1 MLYIR
6 SILFTSI
13 MILSIPFFV
22 LPGLLL
28 FPLPFKMRYAYYSRW
43 AVLNIWLLKVLC
55 GLSYEVEGKENI
67 PRGGAIIFAK
77 HQSAWET
84 LALQCI
90 FPPVV
95 WVLKRELL
103 WVPLFGWALALLDS
117 IGINRGS
124 GRKAV
129 MEITKKGID
138 RLNKG
143 RLVVIFP
150 EGTRVAPG
158 QRKKYGIGGAVLAEK
173 SGYPIVPVAHNA
185 GEYWRRRDLI
195 KRPGVIKVVIGPMID
210 TTGLNASEINQIV
223 EEWIESTMEK
233 ITTFKPEQKS
243 VANSMMKSSA

>member
-1 MLYIR
+1 MLYLR
-6 SILFTSI
+6 SLLFTTI
-13 MILSIPFFV
+13 MMTTVPFVV

-28 FPLPFKMRYAYYSRW
+28 FPFPFHVRYAFYSRW
-43 AVLNIWLLKVLC
+43 AVFNIWLLKVLC
-55 GLSYEVEGKENI
+55 GLDYEVQGKENI
-67 PRGGAIIFAK
+67 PHSGAIIFSK

-95 WVLKRELL
+95 WILKRELF
-103 WVPLFGWALALLDS
+103 WVPLFGWALYLLDS
-117 IGINRGS
+117 IGIDRSS

-129 MEITKKGID
+129 QEIVTKGTD

-185 GEYWRRRDLI
+185 GEYWRRRHLL
-195 KRPGVIKVVIGPMID
+195 KHSGTIKVVIGPMIE
-210 TTGLNASEINQIV
+210 TKGLTAAEINQKV

-233 ITTFKPEQKS
+233 ITTLKPKLAE
-243 VANSMMKSSA
+243 